1 MAQRVLLFPVFDT
14 ATEDEGY
21 HVIGWAAFVIDDVV
35 KGRQEPRAD
44 GPLRDLH
51 RHRPRSRN
59 LITDPSNDFG
69 VHVITLTK

>member
-35 KGRQEPRAD
+35 KWAGKNHELTGHFVTFIAT
-44 GPLRDLH
+44 DLAAA
-51 RHRPRSRN
+51 
-59 LITDPSNDFG
+59 T
-69 VHVITLTK
+69 